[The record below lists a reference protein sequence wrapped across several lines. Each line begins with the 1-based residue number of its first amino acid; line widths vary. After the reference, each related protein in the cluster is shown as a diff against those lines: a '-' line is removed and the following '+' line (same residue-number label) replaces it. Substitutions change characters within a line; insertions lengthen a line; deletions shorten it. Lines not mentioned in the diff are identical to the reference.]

1 MRRLWKVVGAGAALG
16 VAVGGTCPAAEAS
29 PTGANTLTLS
39 GQLDGKMSVNT
50 SLTCRKGNLG
60 VSNGVSKVEALTLKD
75 KSIKPTSG
83 YWEVEIDFVHS
94 GTTKLVAPNNA
105 VGASFTA
112 SSQEK
117 VIYDWVARSGSF
129 TISSNFKEGTFSL
142 ILTPY
147 GLPTQAKYKE
157 VLVGSWDCR

>member
-1 MRRLWKVVGAGAALG
+1 MKLLWKVVAAGTALCAA
-16 VAVGGTCPAAEAS
+16 VAGTSPTAEAS
-29 PTGANTLTLS
+29 AARANTLTLS
-39 GQLDGKMSVNT
+39 GQLSGAMSINT

-60 VSNGVSKVEALTLKD
+60 VSNGVSKVEALTLRD

-83 YWEVEIDFVHS
+83 YWEVEIHFVHA

-112 SSQEK
+112 SSREK
-117 VIYDWVARSGSF
+117 VVYDWVAKAGSF
-129 TISSNFKEGTFSL
+129 AISSNFKEGSFSL
-142 ILTPY
+142 TLTPY
-147 GLPTQAKYKE
+147 ALPTQAKSKE